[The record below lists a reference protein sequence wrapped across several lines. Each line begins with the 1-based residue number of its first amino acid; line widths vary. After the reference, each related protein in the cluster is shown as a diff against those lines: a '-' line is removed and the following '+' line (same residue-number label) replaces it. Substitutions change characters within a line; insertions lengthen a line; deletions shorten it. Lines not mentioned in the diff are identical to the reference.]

1 MPKPNMPVSSMPISS
16 MLKPNVLA
24 ALVGAI
30 LGLGPCADAL
40 AQADTSDSQRV
51 GNLQFGNG
59 LDPAGWDPFV
69 VADPQGM
76 SWLHPGQLRTPTGAL
91 YPYPHAVPGEKA
103 IGTTDWSY
111 YGLVRLGYVSTR
123 GDDDNAFFR
132 RYTDWGN
139 GPVLGLL
146 AFSALNRDTG
156 AYVEVRG
163 SRISQDDEYLRVRA
177 GRYGSSRFEFF
188 QRATSHVLGTTAY
201 PLWDGVG
208 TTSLV
213 LPPGIATGS
222 KPDAVRAAMEAR
234 PRETLGIARRS
245 SGASWEGA
253 ASRRWIGYAGVTRER
268 REGERAW
275 GGPMYLSYFFV
286 APGPGG
292 LGAPGVPGKFG
303 GQYETVRP
311 VDSTTTDVHLGL
323 RNKGGAMG
331 WLLDFSLN
339 GSFFR
344 DHKDHLDYQ
353 VPFSVVPG
361 TRSMIN
367 GGTWALEPD
376 NDYYNVQFEGSH
388 RLKFW
393 NGNLSLTAAW
403 ASMRQ
408 DDPLQAP
415 LDPAFCPD
423 GASVST
429 SGIACSDWNTTAAL
443 SRTTAKARIDTM
455 LVDVRTDFRPT
466 DAVRLFAHL
475 RRYDEDNRT
484 RYTMYNP
491 LTGQYGYVAE
501 NGAIALVIPEPA
513 FSGLF
518 KPGDAAYQSVY
529 TQVAN
534 IPYSYDRLDFELG
547 GSRDF
552 GARGT
557 LGTRYRFERRTPSV
571 RERDRVDDQRFELT
585 WDGRIPGGARTSAMI
600 PGGATLRVAYEA
612 QRRTGDAYDP
622 DPYFAAYSP
631 SMPGY
636 VPPAVGNPAFTV
648 AQMRK
653 YDLGDLSSQRLRAI
667 LVMPVGDAA
676 TISATLQG
684 DRKDY
689 RASIGRRAFDTTG
702 ADVAWDWSPSPG
714 TTMSAYGGYQSSRL
728 AQGNINDNEALA
740 YSSPDQA
747 DPEAGG
753 PFYPFANAWSA
764 ADEERNVNAG
774 VHLQHVF
781 TPRVRIDIGYD
792 FSGSR
797 GVDRYDYATL
807 AALSVVYARIL
818 DEAAVGDRF
827 PANIYR
833 THDIAAKL
841 DLALT
846 PNVELRLSCQYQ
858 RGRFFDWHFAGF
870 DTPVDLVVG
879 NRVFTEL
886 APPSRWSAMAVGAF
900 LAIRL

>member
-1 MPKPNMPVSSMPISS
+1 MPKPNMPQHMPKQRTP
-16 MLKPNVLA
+16 KPDVLA

-30 LGLGPCADAL
+30 LALGPCAHAI
-40 AQADTSDSQRV
+40 AQADTSDSRRV

-59 LDPAGWDPFV
+59 LDASGWDPLS
-69 VADPQGM
+69 VADPRGM

-91 YPYPHAVPGEKA
+91 YLYPNEVPDGTA
-103 IGTTDWSY
+103 IGTTDWSH
-111 YGLVRLGYVSTR
+111 YGLVRLGYMSTH
-123 GDDDNAFFR
+123 GDDNAFFR
-132 RYTDWGN
+132 RYTDWGS

-146 AFSALNRDTG
+146 VFSAINRETG
-156 AYVEVRG
+156 SFVEVRG

-208 TTSLV
+208 STRLV

-222 KPDAVRAAMEAR
+222 TPDAVRAAMEDR
-234 PRETLGIARRS
+234 PPRTLGIVRRS
-245 SGASWEGA
+245 TGASWEGA
-253 ASRRWIGYAGVTRER
+253 ATPRWIGYAGVTRER

-275 GGPMYLSYFFV
+275 GGPMYLSYFYV

-292 LGAPGVPGKFG
+292 LGSPGVPGKFG

-361 TRSMIN
+361 TGSMIN

-376 NDYYNVQFEGSH
+376 NDYYNLQLEASH

-393 NGNLSLTAAW
+393 NGNLSLTASW

-423 GASVST
+423 GASIST

-455 LVDVRTDFRPT
+455 LVDARADLRPT
-466 DAVRLFAHL
+466 DAIRLFAHL

-501 NGAIALVIPEPA
+501 NGAVSLVLPGVR

-518 KPGDAAYQSVY
+518 EPGDAAHQSVY

-557 LGTRYRFERRTPSV
+557 LGARYRFDRRTPRV
-571 RERDRVDDQRFELT
+571 RERDRVDDQRLELT
-585 WDGRIPGGARTSAMI
+585 WDGRILGGTV
-600 PGGATLRVAYEA
+600 PGGATLRVGYEM

-622 DPYFAAYSP
+622 DPYLAAYSP

-653 YDLGDLSSQRLRAI
+653 YDLGDLSSDRLRAI

-676 TISATLQG
+676 TISATVQG

-689 RASIGRRAFDTTG
+689 RASIGRRAFDTIG
-702 ADVAWDWSPSPG
+702 ADVAWDWAPSPG
-714 TTMSAYGGYQSSRL
+714 TTMNAYAGVQSSRL
-728 AQGNINDNEALA
+728 AQGNINDQESIT

-753 PFYPFANAWSA
+753 PFYPFANAWST

-774 VHLQHVF
+774 LHLQHVF
-781 TPRVRIDIGYD
+781 TPRVRVDVGYD

-807 AALSVVYARIL
+807 AAISVVYARIL

-833 THDIAAKL
+833 THDVTAKL
-841 DLALT
+841 DLSLT
-846 PNVELRLSCQYQ
+846 RNVDLRLAWQYQ
-858 RGRFFDWHFAGF
+858 HGRFFDWHFAGF
-870 DTPVDLVVG
+870 DTPADLVVG

-886 APPSRWSAMAVGAF
+886 APPSRWNAMAVGAF
-900 LAIRL
+900 VTIRL